1 MTLDAEM
8 AVILAFLLL
17 LAVSFSHEVAPK
29 ISYPPQ
35 DATGVDGQDV
45 LFSCTVDGNPPP
57 SVIWTKE
64 GEELKPA
71 ANSRF
76 NFSSAG
82 NNHSLILTDIQR
94 SDAGQ
99 YRCLASNSDGNLTS
113 APATL
118 TVHFAPAILNQLPPG
133 ITRLTREGNEY
144 IVFSCTVEG
153 NPSPLL
159 YWTKNGKRLNV
170 IGNPRLSAVSWRG
183 IHSLNIVN
191 LSRSDAGLY
200 QCVAVNSVG
209 SVASHGENLR
219 VYFAPEMSCL
229 PKHATRVE
237 GQDVIFSCT
246 MDGDPPPSVI
256 WTKNGEELKVAGN
269 SRVNVSSTSNNHSL
283 ILADIQRS
291 HAGQYRCLAINSD
304 GNLTSA
310 PATLTVHFAPAIL
323 NQLPPGITRL
333 TREGNE
339 YIVFSCTVEGNPS
352 PLLYWTKNGKRL
364 NVIGNPRLSAVS
376 WRGIHSLNIVNLSRS
391 DAGLYQCVA
400 VNSVGSVAS
409 HGENLRVYF
418 APEISCLPKHATRV
432 EGQDVIFSCTIDGD
446 PPPGVIWTKNGEE
459 PKVAGNSRVN
469 VSSTSNNH
477 SLILT
482 DIQRSDAGQYRCL
495 ASNSEGN
502 LTSSPATLTVHFAP
516 EIFYLPKNATTVEG
530 QDVIFSCT
538 IDGDPPPSVIWTKN
552 GEELKLAGNSRVNV
566 SSTSSNYSLI
576 FTGIQRSDAGEYR
589 CLASNSEGNLTSSPA
604 TLTVHFAP
612 EISYLPKNA
621 TTVEGQDVIFSCTI
635 DGDPPPSVI
644 WTKNG
649 EELKLAGNSRVNV
662 SSTSSNYSLIFT
674 GIQRSDAG
682 EYRCLASN
690 SEGNLTSSPATL
702 TVHFEPEISYFPKN
716 ATTVEGQDVIF
727 SCTIDGDPPPSVIWT
742 KNGEE
747 LKLAGNS
754 RVNVSSTSSN
764 HSLIFTGIQRSDA
777 GEYRCLASNS
787 EGNLTSSPV
796 TLTVHSPPE
805 FTINPRN
812 AIAIKGENVTLRC
825 KVYGNPVPDVKWTKD
840 EKYISGNERMIVSD
854 FGANTSSLTI
864 TDIVPGD
871 TGQYRC
877 MANNSVADATSS
889 PGNILVKYKPAVEIV
904 GLGKLSLAIGSQMQ
918 LTCRYNASP
927 PVYEVQWVKDG
938 PVIARNATII
948 GNERA
953 NISKFT
959 VSESILTVISSV
971 TQDGGDYKCLVAN
984 VLGNSSATTSVIIS
998 QEPTAAPQNV
1008 RGKSISSTSILVTW
1022 EEVPPADRNG
1032 VILTHT
1038 VTYKSLTEGNNGS
1051 ETVNSNK
1058 FHKEL
1063 TNLKKFVNYS
1073 ITVFST
1079 NQIGDGPAS
1088 NPIFVTTSQAIKDDR
1103 TSRRSFHII
1112 LGFACGFAFIF
1123 AVSIFIVF
1131 KRFRRKKKN
1140 TIIEVLD
1147 DEEDDVSMQEM
1158 RPEIMNELRDRN
1170 QQACAGQPALPGSNE
1185 DEAVVVD
1192 NEMYLVQMAFERNWE
1207 IPRERLEITETELGG
1222 GEFGV
1227 VRKGTY
1233 LRRDG
1238 NELPVAVKML
1248 RDENDQNQR
1257 MALIQELEMLRKVG
1271 RHTNIV
1277 SLIGACSFEEPLC
1290 VVVEFVPG
1298 GSLDDVLLDSRIPA
1312 QTHDANY
1319 VNICS
1324 KLSERDLLKIAKDVA
1339 NGMRHL
1345 ESKLCVHRDLAARN
1359 ILIGEGLVAKV
1370 ADFGL
1375 SRDISQ
1381 DGEYI
1386 KFTEGKVPWLWM
1398 SMESLRGINTTMS
1411 DVWSFGVVLWEIVTL
1426 GERPYTGIIGIVEL
1440 FTMLQDGM
1448 RLEKPPHCSKELY
1461 DIMLQCWQET
1471 PEDRP
1476 TFKDLHSKLH
1486 SILSESAVTYIN
1498 IAFFEEQR
1506 NETGEKDIPD
1516 NGV

>member
-1 MTLDAEM
+1 MTSKLD
-8 AVILAFLLL
+8 
-17 LAVSFSHEVAPK
+17 SH
-29 ISYPPQ
+29 IPQ
-35 DATGVDGQDV
+35 YGSRK
-45 LFSCTVDGNPPP
+45 L
-57 SVIWTKE
+57 
-64 GEELKPA
+64 

-118 TVHFAPAILNQLPPG
+118 TVHFAPAIVNQLPPG

-209 SVASHGENLR
+209 SVASHGESLR
-219 VYFAPEMSCL
+219 VYFA
-229 PKHATRVE
+229 
-237 GQDVIFSCT
+237 
-246 MDGDPPPSVI
+246 
-256 WTKNGEELKVAGN
+256 
-269 SRVNVSSTSNNHSL
+269 
-283 ILADIQRS
+283 
-291 HAGQYRCLAINSD
+291 
-304 GNLTSA
+304 
-310 PATLTVHFAPAIL
+310 
-323 NQLPPGITRL
+323 
-333 TREGNE
+333 
-339 YIVFSCTVEGNPS
+339 
-352 PLLYWTKNGKRL
+352 
-364 NVIGNPRLSAVS
+364 
-376 WRGIHSLNIVNLSRS
+376 
-391 DAGLYQCVA
+391 
-400 VNSVGSVAS
+400 
-409 HGENLRVYF
+409 
-418 APEISCLPKHATRV
+418 
-432 EGQDVIFSCTIDGD
+432 
-446 PPPGVIWTKNGEE
+446 
-459 PKVAGNSRVN
+459 
-469 VSSTSNNH
+469 
-477 SLILT
+477 
-482 DIQRSDAGQYRCL
+482 
-495 ASNSEGN
+495 
-502 LTSSPATLTVHFAP
+502 
-516 EIFYLPKNATTVEG
+516 
-530 QDVIFSCT
+530 
-538 IDGDPPPSVIWTKN
+538 
-552 GEELKLAGNSRVNV
+552 
-566 SSTSSNYSLI
+566 
-576 FTGIQRSDAGEYR
+576 
-589 CLASNSEGNLTSSPA
+589 
-604 TLTVHFAP
+604 
-612 EISYLPKNA
+612 
-621 TTVEGQDVIFSCTI
+621 
-635 DGDPPPSVI
+635 
-644 WTKNG
+644 
-649 EELKLAGNSRVNV
+649 
-662 SSTSSNYSLIFT
+662 
-674 GIQRSDAG
+674 
-682 EYRCLASN
+682 
-690 SEGNLTSSPATL
+690 
-702 TVHFEPEISYFPKN
+702 PEISYFPKN

-747 LKLAGNS
+747 LKLAENS
-754 RVNVSSTSSN
+754 RVNVSSTSNN

-777 GEYRCLASNS
+777 GEYRCSASNR
-787 EGNLTSSPV
+787 EGNLTSSPA

-877 MANNSVADATSS
+877 VANNSVADATSS

-927 PVYEVQWVKDG
+927 PVYEVKWVKDG
-938 PVIARNATII
+938 PVIARNATVI

-959 VSESILTVISSV
+959 VSESILTVISSI

-1038 VTYKSLTEGNNGS
+1038 VTYNSLTEGHNGS

-1088 NPIFVTTSQAIKDDR
+1088 NPIFVSTSEAKPTAAPQNVRGKSISSTSILVTWEEVPPADRNGVILTHTVTYNSLTEGHNGSETVNSNKFHKELTNLKKFVNYSITVFSTNQIGDGPASNPIFVSTSEAKPTAAPQNVRGKSISSTSILVTWEEVPPADRNGVISTHTVTYNSLTEGDNGSETVNSNKFHKELTNLKKFVNYSITVFSTNQIGDGPASNPIFVSTSEAIKDDR

-1123 AVSIFIVF
+1123 AVYIFIVF

-1170 QQACAGQPALPGSNE
+1170 QQACAGQPALPGSDE

-1381 DGEYI
+1381 DVEYI

-1411 DVWSFGVVLWEIVTL
+1411 DVWCLGVVLWEIVTL

-1440 FTMLQDGM
+1440 FSMLQDGM